1 MKSRL
6 NLYAVAPHVLKP
18 MLAMEQ
24 AIKAHGLEPSLVELV
39 KTRASIINHC
49 AFCIDMHTR
58 DARAAGETEQR
69 LFLLSAWQ
77 EAPCYTERERAA
89 LAWTDALTLVAETG
103 APDSAYETMAAQF
116 NPEEQVKLTHLI
128 VTING
133 WNRFAVGFRNV
144 PGQSVGE

>member
-6 NLYAVAPHVLKP
+6 NYHAVAPQLLKP
-18 MLAMEQ
+18 MFAMEQ
-24 AIKAHGLEPSLVELV
+24 AIKAHGLEPVLVELV
-39 KTRASIINHC
+39 KTRASLINHC

-69 LFLLSAWQ
+69 LYLLGAWH

-103 APDSAYETMAAQF
+103 APDDAYAAMAAHF
-116 NPEEQVKLTHLI
+116 SPEEQVKLTHLI
-128 VTING
+128 VTINA
-133 WNRFAVGFRNV
+133 WNRYAIGFRSV
-144 PGQSVGE
+144 PGQGAGT

>member
-6 NLYAVAPHVLKP
+6 NFHAVAPQLLKP

-24 AIKAHGLEPSLVELV
+24 AIKAHGLEPVLVELV
-39 KTRASIINHC
+39 KTRASLINHC
-49 AFCIDMHTR
+49 AYCIDMHTR

-69 LFLLSAWQ
+69 LYLLAAWR

-103 APDSAYETMAAQF
+103 APDDAYEAMAAQF
-116 NPEEQVKLTHLI
+116 SPEEQVKLTHLI
-128 VTING
+128 VTINA
-133 WNRFAVGFRNV
+133 WNRYAIGFRSV
-144 PGQSVGE
+144 PGKSPGA

>member
-1 MKSRL
+1 MKPRL
-6 NLYAVAPHVLKP
+6 NVYAVAPAVLKP

-24 AIKAHGLEPSLVELV
+24 AIKAHGLEHSLVELV
-39 KTRASIINHC
+39 KTRASILNHC

-58 DARAAGETEQR
+58 DARVAGESEQR

-89 LAWTDALTLVAETG
+89 LAWTDALTLLAETG

-116 NPEEQVKLTHLI
+116 DPEEQVKLTHLI
-128 VTING
+128 VTINA

-144 PGQSVGE
+144 PGQSVGA